1 MVLQYCTTEASKC
14 EIAGTHRL
22 SSIAKTPL
30 LSANR
35 QDSVF
40 RRHPESTAVF
50 LLLTYSH
57 CLYRNHVQHCAKG
70 NRVNQLSSKNL
81 AQLREPSFLWH
92 WVLACFT
99 LASNLKF
106 QKRTSI
112 SQGSAGRQKSERL
125 AWMIDDSSSHRVKL
139 CHWIGVLITSSIM
152 SNSWQTV

>member
-1 MVLQYCTTEASKC
+1 MQYSAYSKLNVLHHQ

-22 SSIAKTPL
+22 SYIAKTPL

-81 AQLREPSFLWH
+81 AQLREPSFL
-92 WVLACFT
+92 
-99 LASNLKF
+99 
-106 QKRTSI
+106 
-112 SQGSAGRQKSERL
+112 
-125 AWMIDDSSSHRVKL
+125 
-139 CHWIGVLITSSIM
+139 
-152 SNSWQTV
+152 

>member
-1 MVLQYCTTEASKC
+1 MVSSTPVLQYCVGNPNSRNFTNTDTQGWLFRANPYRTGPESYLN

-22 SSIAKTPL
+22 SYIAKTPL

-50 LLLTYSH
+50 SLLTYSH

-81 AQLREPSFLWH
+81 AQLREPSFL
-92 WVLACFT
+92 
-99 LASNLKF
+99 
-106 QKRTSI
+106 
-112 SQGSAGRQKSERL
+112 
-125 AWMIDDSSSHRVKL
+125 
-139 CHWIGVLITSSIM
+139 
-152 SNSWQTV
+152 